1 MIVERERIR
10 QMKLIEELGKRRMLT
25 VVKTVDFGIYLG
37 TSEERVLLP
46 KKEVPKEI
54 EIGDPV
60 EVFLYKDSSDRLI
73 ATTAEPK
80 ITLGELAVLTVKD
93 TGKIGAFLDWGLPKD
108 LLLPFKE
115 QTAKVKK
122 GDEVLVA
129 LYVDKSGRLCA
140 TMKVYEKLRT
150 DSPYKKDDHV
160 EGIIYETSDN
170 FGVFVAVDNCY
181 SALIPKREAFGRLKV
196 GNRVSARVLKVRE
209 DGKLD
214 LSVRE
219 KAFLQMDE
227 DAALIMKRMEE
238 YGGKLPFNDKADPE
252 LIKQEF
258 GLSKNAFKRAVG
270 RLLKEGRIKISEK
283 NIEMKKK

>member
-1 MIVERERIR
+1 MGLTDYLGKKRRLMIV
-10 QMKLIEELGKRRMLT
+10 
-25 VVKTVDFGIYLG
+25 
-37 TSEERVLLP
+37 
-46 KKEVPKEI
+46 KEVEFGVYLVPKDVEV
-54 EIGDPV
+54 GDPV

-73 ATTAEPK
+73 ATTQEPK
-80 ITLGELAVLTVKD
+80 ITLDELAVLKVAD
-93 TGKIGAFLDWGLPKD
+93 TGRIGAFLDWGLEKD

-181 SALIPKREAFGRLKV
+181 SAL
-196 GNRVSARVLKVRE
+196 
-209 DGKLD
+209 
-214 LSVRE
+214 

>member
-73 ATTAEPK
+73 ATTTEPK
-80 ITLGELAVLTVKD
+80 ITLGELAVMTVKD

-122 GDEVLVA
+122 EIRCWLRFMWTSPRD
-129 LYVDKSGRLCA
+129 YVRL
-140 TMKVYEKLRT
+140 
-150 DSPYKKDDHV
+150 
-160 EGIIYETSDN
+160 
-170 FGVFVAVDNCY
+170 
-181 SALIPKREAFGRLKV
+181 
-196 GNRVSARVLKVRE
+196 
-209 DGKLD
+209 
-214 LSVRE
+214 
-219 KAFLQMDE
+219 
-227 DAALIMKRMEE
+227 
-238 YGGKLPFNDKADPE
+238 
-252 LIKQEF
+252 
-258 GLSKNAFKRAVG
+258 
-270 RLLKEGRIKISEK
+270 
-283 NIEMKKK
+283 

>member
-122 GDEVLVA
+122 GDQVLVA
-129 LYVDKSGRLCA
+129 LYVDKSERLCA
-140 TMKVYEKLRT
+140 TMKVYEKLET
-150 DSPYKKDDHV
+150 DSPDKKDDHV
-160 EGIIYETSDN
+160 EGIVYVRSDN
-170 FGVFVAVDNCY
+170 V
-181 SALIPKREAFGRLKV
+181 
-196 GNRVSARVLKVRE
+196 
-209 DGKLD
+209 
-214 LSVRE
+214 
-219 KAFLQMDE
+219 
-227 DAALIMKRMEE
+227 
-238 YGGKLPFNDKADPE
+238 
-252 LIKQEF
+252 
-258 GLSKNAFKRAVG
+258 
-270 RLLKEGRIKISEK
+270 
-283 NIEMKKK
+283 

>member
-1 MIVERERIR
+1 
-10 QMKLIEELGKRRMLT
+10 MKLGEKQVLT
-25 VVKTVDFGIYLG
+25 VVKIVDFGVYLG
-37 TSEERVLLP
+37 NDEERVLLP
-46 KKEVPKEI
+46 KKQVPQGIEV
-54 EIGDPV
+54 GDPI
-60 EVFLYKDSSDRLI
+60 EVFLYKDSSDRMI
-73 ATTAEPK
+73 ATTNEPK
-80 ITLGELAVLTVKD
+80 LTIGKTAVLEVTDV
-93 TGKIGAFLDWGLPKD
+93 GRIGAFLDWGLEKE

-170 FGVFVAVDNCY
+170 FGVFVAVDDCY
-181 SALIPKREAFGRLKV
+181 SALIPKREAFGRLRV
-196 GNRVSARVLKVRE
+196 GDRVSARVLKVRE

-219 KAFLQMDE
+219 KAFLQMDA
-227 DAALIMKRMEE
+227 DAAMIMKRMEE

-252 LIKQEF
+252 VIKQEF

>member
-1 MIVERERIR
+1 MIVKEVE
-10 QMKLIEELGKRRMLT
+10 
-25 VVKTVDFGIYLG
+25 FGVYLG
-37 TSEERVLLP
+37 NKDDKVLLP
-46 KKEVPKEI
+46 KKQVPKDVEV
-54 EIGDPV
+54 GDPV

-73 ATTAEPK
+73 ATTQEPK
-80 ITLGELAVLTVKD
+80 ITLDELAVLKVAD
-93 TGKIGAFLDWGLPKD
+93 TGRIGAFLDWGLEKD

-170 FGVFVAVDNCY
+170 FGVFVAVDDCY
-181 SALIPKREAFGRLKV
+181 SALIPKREAFGRLRV
-196 GNRVSARVLKVRE
+196 GDRVSARVLKVRE

-219 KAFLQMDE
+219 KAFLQMDA
-227 DAALIMKRMEE
+227 DAAMIMKRMEE

-252 LIKQEF
+252 VIKQEF

-270 RLLKEGRIKISEK
+270 RLLKEGHIKISEK